1 MFCFI
6 LDYLD
11 RLFQELQDH
20 LVSRTTPLMEGPD
33 VTSLASTGPAIE
45 TDKPFQR
52 AELGKNRLFITVFIS

>member
-20 LVSRTTPLMEGPD
+20 LVSRTTPLMEDPD

-45 TDKPFQR
+45 TDKPFQK
-52 AELGKNRLFITVFIS
+52 AELGKKRFFYYCFH